1 MYYFLI
7 TIIFFLFF
15 YFTVSYF
22 GLFLKKSENPEIKNN
37 KIPKIIIQTWKDEN
51 IPQKYL
57 PLIESVKSLNND
69 YKYLF
74 FSDEDIE
81 SFIKKNYLEYYN
93 TYQNLPIKIQKIDF
107 FRYLAVYHYGGIYL
121 DLDMQVNKNMDEL
134 LTNDI
139 VFPVDEYINVYNK
152 RIKRY
157 GDFYDKNQYFL
168 LGQYAFAS
176 VPKHPFLRTL
186 IDDIHKNIN
195 KTIKNVNHNSENYVY
210 STTGPD
216 FVTKKYMEFENKYSI
231 SILDNKKRQH
241 FGDFAIHKY
250 FGSWKK
256 T

>member
-81 SFIKKNYLEYYN
+81 SFIKKKL
-93 TYQNLPIKIQKIDF
+93 
-107 FRYLAVYHYGGIYL
+107 FRILQHL
-121 DLDMQVNKNMDEL
+121 SKSTNKN
-134 LTNDI
+134 T
-139 VFPVDEYINVYNK
+139 
-152 RIKRY
+152 
-157 GDFYDKNQYFL
+157 KNRF
-168 LGQYAFAS
+168 F
-176 VPKHPFLRTL
+176 
-186 IDDIHKNIN
+186 
-195 KTIKNVNHNSENYVY
+195 
-210 STTGPD
+210 
-216 FVTKKYMEFENKYSI
+216 
-231 SILDNKKRQH
+231 
-241 FGDFAIHKY
+241 
-250 FGSWKK
+250 
-256 T
+256 

>member
-1 MYYFLI
+1 MYFILTTFVFL
-7 TIIFFLFF
+7 
-15 YFTVSYF
+15 
-22 GLFLKKSENPEIKNN
+22 LFLYFAFFFRESENIKIKKD

-51 IPQKYL
+51 IPQKYA
-57 PLIESVKSLNND
+57 PLINSVKTLNKE
-69 YKYLF
+69 YTYLF

-134 LTNDI
+134 LSNEI
-139 VFPVDEYINVYNK
+139 VFPIDEYINHYNK
-152 RIKRY
+152 KIKRY
-157 GDFYDKNQYFL
+157 GDFYNKNQYFL

-176 VPKHPFLRTL
+176 IPKHPFLRTL

-195 KTIKNVNHNSENYVY
+195 KTVKNVNHNSENYVY

-216 FVTKKYMEFENKYSI
+216 FVTKKYMEFENKDSI
-231 SILDNKKRQH
+231 IILDNQKRQH
-241 FGDFAIHKY
+241 FGDFATHRY

-256 T
+256 V

>member
-1 MYYFLI
+1 MYSFLI
-7 TIIFFLFF
+7 ITVFFLLF
-15 YFTVSYF
+15 YFIVSHF
-22 GLFLKKSENPEIKNN
+22 GLFLEKPENPEFKND

-57 PLIESVKSLNND
+57 PLIESVKSLNNE
-69 YKYLF
+69 YTYLF
-74 FSDEDIE
+74 FSDDDIE
-81 SFIKKNYLEYYN
+81 SFMKKNYLEYYN

-134 LTNDI
+134 LSNDI
-139 VFPVDEYINVYNK
+139 VFPVDEYINNYNK

-157 GDFYDKNQYFL
+157 GDFYDKNQHFL

-216 FVTKKYMEFENKYSI
+216 FVTKKYMEFENKNSI
-231 SILDNKKRQH
+231 LILDNQKRQH